1 MSDTLMS
8 VPPRES
14 LMRFITIPIE
24 VDRLES
30 SSWTFFVPIGF
41 SSVEA
46 AARFFISGLA
56 NFDSSWFTSMFRFRL
71 VPRTLERLAATFLTM
86 RERNNESVL

>member
-1 MSDTLMS
+1 MS
-8 VPPRES
+8 VPPKES
-14 LMRFITIPIE
+14 LMSLITIPIE
-24 VDRLES
+24 VDRPDP
-30 SSWTFFVPIGF
+30 SSWTFLVPIGF

-46 AARFFISGLA
+46 AAFTSSIA
-56 NFDSSWFTSMFRFRL
+56 NSDSSWFTSMFRLRL